1 MAAVRNRPTS
11 RRPQDNYFLVAVAL
25 LSLAVM
31 AIMLPVALRAQESDR
46 AEHLSA
52 KLMCMCGCGQVLG
65 ECNHIDCPL
74 RGGMVKQLETDVS
87 SGEADDLI
95 LQDFVQQ
102 YGEAVLSEPPAK
114 GFNLVV
120 WIFPAAALA
129 LGMCIAILVVR
140 NWRRR
145 TPISSAAAAATA
157 GSSGQS
163 LDADQ
168 FERARRQADRET
180 DE

>member
-1 MAAVRNRPTS
+1 MAAERNQRAR
-11 RRPQDNYFLVAVAL
+11 RRPQPDYFLLTVVVV
-25 LSLAVM
+25 SLAIA
-31 AIMLPVALRAQESDR
+31 AIVLPVALRAQQSDH
-46 AEHLSA
+46 AEQLSGR
-52 KLMCMCGCGQVLG
+52 LMCMCGCGQTLR

-74 RGGMVKQLETDVS
+74 RGGMFKQLETDVS

-114 GFNLVV
+114 GFNLVA
-120 WIFPAAALA
+120 WIFPGAAFAVGL
-129 LGMCIAILVVR
+129 CVVILVVR

-145 TPISSAAAAATA
+145 PPMAAAT
-157 GSSGQS
+157 SGGGTERVDS
-163 LDADQ
+163 EQ